1 MIYDKMHQLLTKGF
15 NKTKEQIRICFFNV
29 FVTCLPDNEIQCNG
43 QCTGI
48 TDKAIL
54 LNVHKVRL
62 LQILKFLKW
71 RFFALFLFNFITF
84 FISLVEIWL
93 V

>member
-1 MIYDKMHQLLTKGF
+1 MHQLLTKGF

-29 FVTCLPDNEIQCNG
+29 SVTCLLDNEIQCNG

-62 LQILKFLKW
+62 LQIFEIPKMEV
-71 RFFALFLFNFITF
+71 FALFLFNFLTF